1 MDVRKNPPDPRRT
14 DILNEAEL
22 PQDVWTQLA
31 QAVEQTG
38 IDPVLRLLVSEA
50 QNQHDALRGV
60 TAAIATRYRALI
72 DAVPDAIT
80 IHDADGRL
88 RDANEAACRLYRRER
103 AELLLCS
110 IHDLNPDL
118 DPDFISLLNAAF
130 DRGDTLR
137 FESTLAHGSAGSA
150 TLELHAHCYLD
161 SGQRRVLVVTRDLG
175 PRQQALELL
184 RSSESSLRQVL
195 RDVDV
200 GVITRA
206 RDGSVISANP
216 ATCRILQI
224 SEAELISLGTER
236 VDQWQ
241 FIDANG
247 VSMQQTQQPWF
258 RAFETG
264 KPVESVICG
273 IRPPRARE
281 TLWIQTSATPRFGSS
296 GEVEA
301 VISIFSDVS
310 RMYRDVSLFEHAQT
324 SVNVGAWRIE
334 SRNDHVIWSAQM
346 YVIFDL
352 PPASPVTL
360 NRMLGHVLD
369 SDRDHL
375 RLALASVSR
384 ENPQELVV
392 RIESAIGRQRTLRI
406 RMRALHRD
414 DRSHTI
420 VGSVQDITGEAAVAR
435 APAAE

>member
-1 MDVRKNPPDPRRT
+1 MDVRKNLPDPRRT
-14 DILNEAEL
+14 DNPKDVDQTL
-22 PQDVWTQLA
+22 DVWKQLA
-31 QAVEQTG
+31 QAVEQPG
-38 IDPVLRLLVSEA
+38 VDPVLRLLVSEA
-50 QNQHDALRGV
+50 QSQHETLRGV

-80 IHDADGRL
+80 IHDVDGRL

-137 FESTLAHGSAGSA
+137 FESTLVHGNADAA

-247 VSMQQTQQPWF
+247 VSMQRSQQAWY

-264 KPVESVICG
+264 KPVDSVICG

-296 GEVEA
+296 GEVDA
-301 VISIFSDVS
+301 VISIFSDVT

-352 PPASPVTL
+352 PPGSPVTL
-360 NRMLGHVLD
+360 NRMLGHFPD
-369 SDRDHL
+369 SDRDRM
-375 RLALASVSR
+375 RLALASVGR
-384 ENPQELVV
+384 ETPQELVA
-392 RIESAIGRQRTLRI
+392 RIETAIGRQRSLRI

-420 VGSVQDITGEAAVAR
+420 VGSVQDMTGETAVVR
-435 APAAE
+435 TPVPE